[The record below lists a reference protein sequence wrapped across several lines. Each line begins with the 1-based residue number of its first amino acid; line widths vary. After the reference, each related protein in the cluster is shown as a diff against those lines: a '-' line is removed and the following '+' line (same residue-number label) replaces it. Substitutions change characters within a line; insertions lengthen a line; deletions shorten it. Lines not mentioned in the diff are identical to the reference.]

1 MPAQK
6 IICVVGA
13 RPNFMKMAPILEA
26 MAARPAEFAPLL
38 VHTGQHYDERMSKTF
53 FEELG
58 LPRPDMDL
66 GVGSGSHAQQTA
78 KVMMAFEEVCLQHQP
93 DRVLVVGDVNSTL
106 AATLV
111 ATKMDIPVAHVEA
124 GLRSRDMGMPEELNR
139 LCTDAICDLLFTTDA
154 LADDNLR
161 AEGVAEQRIKLVG
174 NVMIDTLLK
183 HRQLASQRRVLDQ
196 LGIAPGEYGVLTL
209 HRPAT
214 VDDPAVLEPLLRK
227 LHALAVDLPIVFPI
241 HPRTRARI
249 DGFGLGD
256 LLTHNGPVAGLYVTE
271 PQGYLDF
278 LCLTMNARLVL
289 TDSGG
294 LQEETTVLGV
304 PCLTLRDNT
313 ERPITCSQGTNVLVG
328 RDPIRVEAEFG
339 RALQQGKGRAQIP
352 PLWDG
357 QAAPR
362 IVEVLACS

>member
-1 MPAQK
+1 MPLK

-13 RPNFMKMAPILEA
+13 RPNFMKMAPILAA
-26 MAARPAEFAPLL
+26 MAARPDDFSPLL

-53 FEELG
+53 FEQLG
-58 LPRPDMDL
+58 LPRPDIDL

-78 KVMMAFEEVCLQHQP
+78 KVMMAFEEVCLTHKP

-111 ATKMDIPVAHVEA
+111 GTKMGIPVAHVEA
-124 GLRSRDMGMPEELNR
+124 GLRARDMSMPEELNR

-154 LADDNLR
+154 LAGENLR
-161 AEGVAEQRIKLVG
+161 AEGVAEGRIKLVG
-174 NVMIDTLLK
+174 NVMIDTLIK
-183 HRQLASQRRVLDQ
+183 HREIASKRPLLHDLGLAGRDY
-196 LGIAPGEYGVLTL
+196 AVLTL

-214 VDDPAVLEPLLRK
+214 VDDRAMLEPLLRK
-227 LHALAVDLPIVFPI
+227 LHTIAADIPIVFPI

-249 DGFGLGD
+249 EGFGLDD
-256 LLTHNGPVAGLYVTE
+256 LLNKTAAVSGIHVTE
-271 PQGYLDF
+271 PMGYLDF
-278 LCLTMNARLVL
+278 LCLTMNARAVL

-313 ERPITCSQGTNVLVG
+313 ERPITCTEGTNVLVG
-328 RDPIRVEAEFG
+328 RDPELLGREFARLMAEGGAVG
-339 RALQQGKGRAQIP
+339 RIP

-357 QAAPR
+357 KAAER
-362 IVEVLACS
+362 IAEVLAPT

>member
-1 MPAQK
+1 MAAQK

-26 MAARPAEFAPLL
+26 MAARPEEFAPLL

-78 KVMMAFEEVCLQHQP
+78 KVMMAFEEVCLQHRP

-161 AEGVAEQRIKLVG
+161 AEGVADERIKLVG

-183 HRQLASQRRVLDQ
+183 HRQLASQRRVLEQ
-196 LGIAPGEYGVLTL
+196 LGIAPGGYGVLTL

-214 VDDPAVLEPLLRK
+214 VDDPVVLEPLLRK
-227 LHALAVDLPIVFPI
+227 LHALAADLPIVFPI

-256 LLTHNGPVAGLYVTE
+256 LLTGTGPVSGLYVIE

-278 LCLTMNARLVL
+278 LCLSMNARLVL

-328 RDPIRVEAEFG
+328 RDPKRVEAEFR
-339 RALQQGKGRAQIP
+339 RALQQGTGQAQIP

-362 IVEVLACS
+362 IVEVLTA